1 MDRATIEPAIRSVL
15 TEIHSKLNEA
25 ARIAKAAEACAS
37 AGSVAEG
44 VTVSMDIE
52 QLIYEVGRLQD
63 AASLLNRLSRQYRRK
78 IQDAMTQLET
88 VVRGMEQFGSRPG
101 TPVEE
106 CIKAVQS
113 CQLYVGVFGM
123 RYGSIPDGHD
133 KSMTNIE
140 YDEAQRL
147 GLPSLIYL
155 LNENHSIP
163 AKDVE
168 VGEGAEK

>member
-1 MDRATIEPAIRSVL
+1 MHRANSSSADIP
-15 TEIHSKLNEA
+15 
-25 ARIAKAAEACAS
+25 RIIMAQATTRPN
-37 AGSVAEG
+37 VP
-44 VTVSMDIE
+44 VFVSSTFTD
-52 QLIYEVGRLQD
+52 LQV
-63 AASLLNRLSRQYRRK
+63 YRRK

-155 LNENHSIP
+155 LNENHPIP
-163 AKDVE
+163 AKD
-168 VGEGAEK
+168 